1 MSAMT
6 GPRHSPSSTW
16 QYDTQNQQ
24 LAGVLTPTGHLS
36 TRDPNIR
43 DGSGFNYFS
52 ISVNDQAAPQDP
64 KQGFSARN
72 DRDAISQTHSSISS
86 QRPQLLPR
94 MSTSESGRG
103 AYSESEFGSSDSR
116 RGSVFRG
123 LPWNPDPSERAGRD
137 EQMTETPQLSYLRP
151 QDSMQQKWSPPL
163 SLKMPPQ
170 VGMSNIAHQSAPEV
184 GAHSPLSIHGI
195 QFASPE
201 RCAELLSTIQH
212 EIMVLDLRPF
222 THFAQGNI
230 SGSLNLC
237 IPTTLLKRP
246 SFDTQKL
253 QSTFTDDSE
262 KKSFARWRQCR
273 YIIVYDATTADKKDA
288 GPLLNVL
295 KKFVAEGWNG
305 DGMILSGGFRTFA
318 ARFPRLTQQT
328 AQGGQSPV
336 ARPSPKKPTSM
347 HINLPAAAPVA
358 GGCAFPESS
367 ATMIPF
373 FGNIRQN
380 TDLVGGVGQLPVQLP
395 KQLTESKRRLL
406 PTWLRDAA
414 NATDKGHNVSQRF
427 LKLEQQELERM
438 KHAFSYDLQ
447 ADNASSKQYRIA
459 GIEMGTK
466 NRYNDIYPFE
476 HSRVQLQNVPT
487 TGNDYVNA
495 SHLKTEYSNKRY
507 IATQAPVPDTFNVSF
522 SCSRS
527 D

>member
-16 QYDTQNQQ
+16 QHDTQNQP
-24 LAGVLTPTGHLS
+24 LAGVLTPTSHLS
-36 TRDPNIR
+36 TRD
-43 DGSGFNYFS
+43 GLNYFS
-52 ISVNDQAAPQDP
+52 ISVNDQGASQDP
-64 KQGFSARN
+64 KQGFYARN
-72 DRDAISQTHSSISS
+72 DRDTMSQPHSSISS

-103 AYSESEFGSSDSR
+103 GYLEGESGSSDNR

-123 LPWNPDPSERAGRD
+123 LSWNPELLRADSSERPVRD
-137 EQMTETPQLSYLRP
+137 EQMAEAQLSNSHQ

-170 VGMSNIAHQSAPEV
+170 VGSSSKAHQSAPDV
-184 GAHSPLSIHGI
+184 GAHTPLNIHGI

-201 RCAELLSTIQH
+201 RCAELLTTAQH
-212 EIMVLDLRPF
+212 ELMMLDVRPF

-253 QSTFTDDSE
+253 QSTFTNDNDRRN
-262 KKSFARWRQCR
+262 FAKWRQCR
-273 YIIVYDATTADKKDA
+273 HIIVYDAVTADKKDA

-305 DGMILSGGFRTFA
+305 DGMILSGGFRKFA
-318 ARFPRLTQQT
+318 ARFPRLTLQNG
-328 AQGGQSPV
+328 QGAQSPA

-347 HINLPAAAPVA
+347 HLSLPAAAPVA

-380 TDLVGGVGQLPVQLP
+380 TDLVGGVGQLPIQLP
-395 KQLTESKRRLL
+395 RQLTESKRRSV
-406 PTWLRDAA
+406 PAWLRDAA
-414 NATDKGHNVSQRF
+414 NASDKGHNVSQRF

-438 KHAFSYDLQ
+438 KQAFSYDSH
-447 ADNASSKQYRIA
+447 ADGASPKKYRIA

-476 HSRVQLQNVPT
+476 HSRVQLQNVPN

-495 SHLKTEYSNKRY
+495 SHLKAEYSNKRY
-507 IATQAPVPDTFNVSF
+507 IATQAPVPDTFSVSTF
-522 SCSRS
+522 CIGY
-527 D
+527 